1 MYVDNGKS
9 RNEKKPDHFIR
20 LISCRITF
28 HPLRCQWIVAIKQFF
43 DQILS
48 IDGISVTSFIV
59 LLACHFPCCLL
70 SILLY
75 VSAICCFF
83 PERVTTRP
91 ATANDWSEI
100 WRRLGFSH
108 VPVYQ
113 IRAHCVL
120 IIIDYEYFQHVVA
133 HRLTARDGG

>member
-1 MYVDNGKS
+1 MSITVGA
-9 RNEKKPDHFIR
+9 ETKKNPDHFIR

-59 LLACHFPCCLL
+59 LSACHFPCCLL

-91 ATANDWSEI
+91 ATERMTRVRYGEGWVS
-100 WRRLGFSH
+100 LT
-108 VPVYQ
+108 
-113 IRAHCVL
+113 
-120 IIIDYEYFQHVVA
+120 FQYTRFGRIVF
-133 HRLTARDGG
+133 